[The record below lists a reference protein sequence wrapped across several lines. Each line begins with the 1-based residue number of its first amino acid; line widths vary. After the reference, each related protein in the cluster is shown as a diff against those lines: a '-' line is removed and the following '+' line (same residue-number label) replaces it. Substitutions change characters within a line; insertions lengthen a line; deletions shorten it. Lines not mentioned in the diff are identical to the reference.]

1 MQIAIDGPAGSG
13 KSTVAKKIAEK
24 LNIIYIDTGAMYRAI
39 TLKLKDI
46 DKKYYQEAC
55 NNTNIEFINNKIF
68 LDGKDVSSQIRSEE
82 ISKLT
87 SDISKI
93 DFVRKKLVSIQ
104 KEIADKNSVVMEGR
118 DITTVVLPD
127 ADYKFYLNASPEI
140 RAKRRTLQLK
150 EKGLNADYE
159 AILRDI
165 KKRDNN
171 DIKRE
176 NSPLKVADD
185 AIVIDS
191 SNLTAE
197 ESIEKILSYIRWNMY
212 RFLKI
217 ILYVV
222 FKLLYRVEIVGIE
235 NIPKENNL
243 IVAGNHKSNLDPVF
257 VSVFFKR
264 HIYWMAKKELFN
276 NKLFGAFLKKLGA
289 FPVAREEVDIKAIK
303 TSLRHIKN
311 GQVLGIFPEGTR
323 VKKKNLD
330 IIKQGTALIAH
341 KSKALILP
349 LYIEGNYIPFKK
361 MKLIYR
367 KPVDLSSLGK
377 IKNEEYELI
386 SKDIMRRVYGDKEIG
401 NLPSWLCWILWRC

>member
-159 AILRDI
+159 EILRDI

-197 ESIEKILSYIRWNMY
+197 EAIEIILSYIR
-212 RFLKI
+212 
-217 ILYVV
+217 
-222 FKLLYRVEIVGIE
+222 
-235 NIPKENNL
+235 
-243 IVAGNHKSNLDPVF
+243 
-257 VSVFFKR
+257 
-264 HIYWMAKKELFN
+264 
-276 NKLFGAFLKKLGA
+276 
-289 FPVAREEVDIKAIK
+289 
-303 TSLRHIKN
+303 
-311 GQVLGIFPEGTR
+311 
-323 VKKKNLD
+323 
-330 IIKQGTALIAH
+330 
-341 KSKALILP
+341 
-349 LYIEGNYIPFKK
+349 
-361 MKLIYR
+361 
-367 KPVDLSSLGK
+367 
-377 IKNEEYELI
+377 
-386 SKDIMRRVYGDKEIG
+386 
-401 NLPSWLCWILWRC
+401 

>member
-46 DKKYYQEAC
+46 DKKFYEEAC

-150 EKGLNADYE
+150 EKGLNGDYE
-159 AILRDI
+159 EILRDI

-171 DIKRE
+171 DIKRK

-197 ESIEKILSYIRWNMY
+197 ESIEKILSYIR
-212 RFLKI
+212 
-217 ILYVV
+217 
-222 FKLLYRVEIVGIE
+222 
-235 NIPKENNL
+235 
-243 IVAGNHKSNLDPVF
+243 
-257 VSVFFKR
+257 
-264 HIYWMAKKELFN
+264 
-276 NKLFGAFLKKLGA
+276 
-289 FPVAREEVDIKAIK
+289 
-303 TSLRHIKN
+303 
-311 GQVLGIFPEGTR
+311 
-323 VKKKNLD
+323 
-330 IIKQGTALIAH
+330 
-341 KSKALILP
+341 
-349 LYIEGNYIPFKK
+349 
-361 MKLIYR
+361 
-367 KPVDLSSLGK
+367 
-377 IKNEEYELI
+377 
-386 SKDIMRRVYGDKEIG
+386 
-401 NLPSWLCWILWRC
+401 

>member
-46 DKKYYQEAC
+46 DKKFYEEAC

-150 EKGLNADYE
+150 EKGLNADYKE
-159 AILRDI
+159 IIRDI

-171 DIKRE
+171 DINRE

-197 ESIEKILSYIRWNMY
+197 ESIEKILSYIR
-212 RFLKI
+212 
-217 ILYVV
+217 
-222 FKLLYRVEIVGIE
+222 
-235 NIPKENNL
+235 
-243 IVAGNHKSNLDPVF
+243 
-257 VSVFFKR
+257 
-264 HIYWMAKKELFN
+264 
-276 NKLFGAFLKKLGA
+276 
-289 FPVAREEVDIKAIK
+289 
-303 TSLRHIKN
+303 
-311 GQVLGIFPEGTR
+311 
-323 VKKKNLD
+323 
-330 IIKQGTALIAH
+330 
-341 KSKALILP
+341 
-349 LYIEGNYIPFKK
+349 
-361 MKLIYR
+361 
-367 KPVDLSSLGK
+367 
-377 IKNEEYELI
+377 
-386 SKDIMRRVYGDKEIG
+386 
-401 NLPSWLCWILWRC
+401 

>member
-24 LNIIYIDTGAMYRAI
+24 LNIIYIDTGAMYRAM

-46 DKKYYQEAC
+46 DKKFYEEAC

-127 ADYKFYLNASPEI
+127 ADYKFYLSASPEI

-159 AILRDI
+159 EILRDI

-191 SNLTAE
+191 SNLTAD
-197 ESIEKILSYIRWNMY
+197 ESIEKILSYIR
-212 RFLKI
+212 
-217 ILYVV
+217 
-222 FKLLYRVEIVGIE
+222 
-235 NIPKENNL
+235 
-243 IVAGNHKSNLDPVF
+243 
-257 VSVFFKR
+257 
-264 HIYWMAKKELFN
+264 
-276 NKLFGAFLKKLGA
+276 
-289 FPVAREEVDIKAIK
+289 
-303 TSLRHIKN
+303 
-311 GQVLGIFPEGTR
+311 
-323 VKKKNLD
+323 
-330 IIKQGTALIAH
+330 
-341 KSKALILP
+341 
-349 LYIEGNYIPFKK
+349 
-361 MKLIYR
+361 
-367 KPVDLSSLGK
+367 
-377 IKNEEYELI
+377 
-386 SKDIMRRVYGDKEIG
+386 
-401 NLPSWLCWILWRC
+401 

>member
-46 DKKYYQEAC
+46 DKKFYEEAC

-104 KEIADKNSVVMEGR
+104 KEIAAKNSVVMEGR

-150 EKGLNADYE
+150 EKGLNADYKE
-159 AILRDI
+159 IIRDI

-197 ESIEKILSYIRWNMY
+197 ESIEKILSYIR
-212 RFLKI
+212 
-217 ILYVV
+217 
-222 FKLLYRVEIVGIE
+222 
-235 NIPKENNL
+235 
-243 IVAGNHKSNLDPVF
+243 
-257 VSVFFKR
+257 
-264 HIYWMAKKELFN
+264 
-276 NKLFGAFLKKLGA
+276 
-289 FPVAREEVDIKAIK
+289 
-303 TSLRHIKN
+303 
-311 GQVLGIFPEGTR
+311 
-323 VKKKNLD
+323 
-330 IIKQGTALIAH
+330 
-341 KSKALILP
+341 
-349 LYIEGNYIPFKK
+349 
-361 MKLIYR
+361 
-367 KPVDLSSLGK
+367 
-377 IKNEEYELI
+377 
-386 SKDIMRRVYGDKEIG
+386 
-401 NLPSWLCWILWRC
+401 

>member
-46 DKKYYQEAC
+46 DKKIYEEAC

-104 KEIADKNSVVMEGR
+104 KEIAAKNSVVMEGR

-127 ADYKFYLNASPEI
+127 ADYKFYLSASPEI

-197 ESIEKILSYIRWNMY
+197 ESIEKILSYIR
-212 RFLKI
+212 
-217 ILYVV
+217 
-222 FKLLYRVEIVGIE
+222 
-235 NIPKENNL
+235 
-243 IVAGNHKSNLDPVF
+243 
-257 VSVFFKR
+257 
-264 HIYWMAKKELFN
+264 
-276 NKLFGAFLKKLGA
+276 
-289 FPVAREEVDIKAIK
+289 
-303 TSLRHIKN
+303 
-311 GQVLGIFPEGTR
+311 
-323 VKKKNLD
+323 
-330 IIKQGTALIAH
+330 
-341 KSKALILP
+341 
-349 LYIEGNYIPFKK
+349 
-361 MKLIYR
+361 
-367 KPVDLSSLGK
+367 
-377 IKNEEYELI
+377 
-386 SKDIMRRVYGDKEIG
+386 
-401 NLPSWLCWILWRC
+401 

>member
-150 EKGLNADYE
+150 EKGLNADYKE
-159 AILRDI
+159 IIRDI

-197 ESIEKILSYIRWNMY
+197 EAIEIILSYIR
-212 RFLKI
+212 
-217 ILYVV
+217 
-222 FKLLYRVEIVGIE
+222 
-235 NIPKENNL
+235 
-243 IVAGNHKSNLDPVF
+243 
-257 VSVFFKR
+257 
-264 HIYWMAKKELFN
+264 
-276 NKLFGAFLKKLGA
+276 
-289 FPVAREEVDIKAIK
+289 
-303 TSLRHIKN
+303 
-311 GQVLGIFPEGTR
+311 
-323 VKKKNLD
+323 
-330 IIKQGTALIAH
+330 
-341 KSKALILP
+341 
-349 LYIEGNYIPFKK
+349 
-361 MKLIYR
+361 
-367 KPVDLSSLGK
+367 
-377 IKNEEYELI
+377 
-386 SKDIMRRVYGDKEIG
+386 
-401 NLPSWLCWILWRC
+401 

>member
-46 DKKYYQEAC
+46 DKKIYEEAC

-150 EKGLNADYE
+150 EKGLNADYKE
-159 AILRDI
+159 IIRDI

-197 ESIEKILSYIRWNMY
+197 ESIEKILSYIR
-212 RFLKI
+212 
-217 ILYVV
+217 
-222 FKLLYRVEIVGIE
+222 
-235 NIPKENNL
+235 
-243 IVAGNHKSNLDPVF
+243 
-257 VSVFFKR
+257 
-264 HIYWMAKKELFN
+264 
-276 NKLFGAFLKKLGA
+276 
-289 FPVAREEVDIKAIK
+289 
-303 TSLRHIKN
+303 
-311 GQVLGIFPEGTR
+311 
-323 VKKKNLD
+323 
-330 IIKQGTALIAH
+330 
-341 KSKALILP
+341 
-349 LYIEGNYIPFKK
+349 
-361 MKLIYR
+361 
-367 KPVDLSSLGK
+367 
-377 IKNEEYELI
+377 
-386 SKDIMRRVYGDKEIG
+386 
-401 NLPSWLCWILWRC
+401 

>member
-46 DKKYYQEAC
+46 DKKIYEEAC

-104 KEIADKNSVVMEGR
+104 KEIAAKNSVVMEGR

-127 ADYKFYLNASPEI
+127 ADYKFYLSASPEI

-159 AILRDI
+159 EILRDI

-191 SNLTAE
+191 SNLTAD
-197 ESIEKILSYIRWNMY
+197 ESIEKILSYIR
-212 RFLKI
+212 
-217 ILYVV
+217 
-222 FKLLYRVEIVGIE
+222 
-235 NIPKENNL
+235 
-243 IVAGNHKSNLDPVF
+243 
-257 VSVFFKR
+257 
-264 HIYWMAKKELFN
+264 
-276 NKLFGAFLKKLGA
+276 
-289 FPVAREEVDIKAIK
+289 
-303 TSLRHIKN
+303 
-311 GQVLGIFPEGTR
+311 
-323 VKKKNLD
+323 
-330 IIKQGTALIAH
+330 
-341 KSKALILP
+341 
-349 LYIEGNYIPFKK
+349 
-361 MKLIYR
+361 
-367 KPVDLSSLGK
+367 
-377 IKNEEYELI
+377 
-386 SKDIMRRVYGDKEIG
+386 
-401 NLPSWLCWILWRC
+401 

>member
-68 LDGKDVSSQIRSEE
+68 LDGKDVSLQIRSEE

-159 AILRDI
+159 EILRDI

-191 SNLTAE
+191 SNLTAD
-197 ESIEKILSYIRWNMY
+197 ESIEKILSYIR
-212 RFLKI
+212 
-217 ILYVV
+217 
-222 FKLLYRVEIVGIE
+222 
-235 NIPKENNL
+235 
-243 IVAGNHKSNLDPVF
+243 
-257 VSVFFKR
+257 
-264 HIYWMAKKELFN
+264 
-276 NKLFGAFLKKLGA
+276 
-289 FPVAREEVDIKAIK
+289 
-303 TSLRHIKN
+303 
-311 GQVLGIFPEGTR
+311 
-323 VKKKNLD
+323 
-330 IIKQGTALIAH
+330 
-341 KSKALILP
+341 
-349 LYIEGNYIPFKK
+349 
-361 MKLIYR
+361 
-367 KPVDLSSLGK
+367 
-377 IKNEEYELI
+377 
-386 SKDIMRRVYGDKEIG
+386 
-401 NLPSWLCWILWRC
+401 

>member
-46 DKKYYQEAC
+46 DKKFYEEAC

-68 LDGKDVSSQIRSEE
+68 LDGKDVSLQIRSEE

-159 AILRDI
+159 EILRDI

-191 SNLTAE
+191 SNLTAD
-197 ESIEKILSYIRWNMY
+197 ESIEKILSYIR
-212 RFLKI
+212 
-217 ILYVV
+217 
-222 FKLLYRVEIVGIE
+222 
-235 NIPKENNL
+235 
-243 IVAGNHKSNLDPVF
+243 
-257 VSVFFKR
+257 
-264 HIYWMAKKELFN
+264 
-276 NKLFGAFLKKLGA
+276 
-289 FPVAREEVDIKAIK
+289 
-303 TSLRHIKN
+303 
-311 GQVLGIFPEGTR
+311 
-323 VKKKNLD
+323 
-330 IIKQGTALIAH
+330 
-341 KSKALILP
+341 
-349 LYIEGNYIPFKK
+349 
-361 MKLIYR
+361 
-367 KPVDLSSLGK
+367 
-377 IKNEEYELI
+377 
-386 SKDIMRRVYGDKEIG
+386 
-401 NLPSWLCWILWRC
+401 

>member
-39 TLKLKDI
+39 TLKLKGI
-46 DKKYYQEAC
+46 DKKFYEEAC

-150 EKGLNADYE
+150 EKGLNADYKE
-159 AILRDI
+159 IIRDI

-197 ESIEKILSYIRWNMY
+197 ESIEKILSYIR
-212 RFLKI
+212 
-217 ILYVV
+217 
-222 FKLLYRVEIVGIE
+222 
-235 NIPKENNL
+235 
-243 IVAGNHKSNLDPVF
+243 
-257 VSVFFKR
+257 
-264 HIYWMAKKELFN
+264 
-276 NKLFGAFLKKLGA
+276 
-289 FPVAREEVDIKAIK
+289 
-303 TSLRHIKN
+303 
-311 GQVLGIFPEGTR
+311 
-323 VKKKNLD
+323 
-330 IIKQGTALIAH
+330 
-341 KSKALILP
+341 
-349 LYIEGNYIPFKK
+349 
-361 MKLIYR
+361 
-367 KPVDLSSLGK
+367 
-377 IKNEEYELI
+377 
-386 SKDIMRRVYGDKEIG
+386 
-401 NLPSWLCWILWRC
+401 

>member
-1 MQIAIDGPAGSG
+1 MMQIAIDGPAGSG

-46 DKKYYQEAC
+46 DKKIYEEAC

-127 ADYKFYLNASPEI
+127 ADYKFYLSASPEI

-159 AILRDI
+159 EILRDI

-191 SNLTAE
+191 SNLTAD
-197 ESIEKILSYIRWNMY
+197 ESIEKILSYIR
-212 RFLKI
+212 
-217 ILYVV
+217 
-222 FKLLYRVEIVGIE
+222 
-235 NIPKENNL
+235 
-243 IVAGNHKSNLDPVF
+243 
-257 VSVFFKR
+257 
-264 HIYWMAKKELFN
+264 
-276 NKLFGAFLKKLGA
+276 
-289 FPVAREEVDIKAIK
+289 
-303 TSLRHIKN
+303 
-311 GQVLGIFPEGTR
+311 
-323 VKKKNLD
+323 
-330 IIKQGTALIAH
+330 
-341 KSKALILP
+341 
-349 LYIEGNYIPFKK
+349 
-361 MKLIYR
+361 
-367 KPVDLSSLGK
+367 
-377 IKNEEYELI
+377 
-386 SKDIMRRVYGDKEIG
+386 
-401 NLPSWLCWILWRC
+401 

>member
-24 LNIIYIDTGAMYRAI
+24 LNIIYIDTGAMYRAM

-46 DKKYYQEAC
+46 DKKFYEEAC

-127 ADYKFYLNASPEI
+127 ADYKFYLNASSEI

-159 AILRDI
+159 EILRDI

-197 ESIEKILSYIRWNMY
+197 ESIEKILSYIR
-212 RFLKI
+212 
-217 ILYVV
+217 
-222 FKLLYRVEIVGIE
+222 
-235 NIPKENNL
+235 
-243 IVAGNHKSNLDPVF
+243 
-257 VSVFFKR
+257 
-264 HIYWMAKKELFN
+264 
-276 NKLFGAFLKKLGA
+276 
-289 FPVAREEVDIKAIK
+289 
-303 TSLRHIKN
+303 
-311 GQVLGIFPEGTR
+311 
-323 VKKKNLD
+323 
-330 IIKQGTALIAH
+330 
-341 KSKALILP
+341 
-349 LYIEGNYIPFKK
+349 
-361 MKLIYR
+361 
-367 KPVDLSSLGK
+367 
-377 IKNEEYELI
+377 
-386 SKDIMRRVYGDKEIG
+386 
-401 NLPSWLCWILWRC
+401 

>member
-127 ADYKFYLNASPEI
+127 ADYKFYLSASPEI

-159 AILRDI
+159 EILRDI

-197 ESIEKILSYIRWNMY
+197 ESIEKILSYIR
-212 RFLKI
+212 
-217 ILYVV
+217 
-222 FKLLYRVEIVGIE
+222 
-235 NIPKENNL
+235 
-243 IVAGNHKSNLDPVF
+243 
-257 VSVFFKR
+257 
-264 HIYWMAKKELFN
+264 
-276 NKLFGAFLKKLGA
+276 
-289 FPVAREEVDIKAIK
+289 
-303 TSLRHIKN
+303 
-311 GQVLGIFPEGTR
+311 
-323 VKKKNLD
+323 
-330 IIKQGTALIAH
+330 
-341 KSKALILP
+341 
-349 LYIEGNYIPFKK
+349 
-361 MKLIYR
+361 
-367 KPVDLSSLGK
+367 
-377 IKNEEYELI
+377 
-386 SKDIMRRVYGDKEIG
+386 
-401 NLPSWLCWILWRC
+401 

>member
-104 KEIADKNSVVMEGR
+104 KEIAAKNSVVMEGR

-150 EKGLNADYE
+150 EKGLNADYKE
-159 AILRDI
+159 IIRDI

-197 ESIEKILSYIRWNMY
+197 ESIEKILSYIR
-212 RFLKI
+212 
-217 ILYVV
+217 
-222 FKLLYRVEIVGIE
+222 
-235 NIPKENNL
+235 
-243 IVAGNHKSNLDPVF
+243 
-257 VSVFFKR
+257 
-264 HIYWMAKKELFN
+264 
-276 NKLFGAFLKKLGA
+276 
-289 FPVAREEVDIKAIK
+289 
-303 TSLRHIKN
+303 
-311 GQVLGIFPEGTR
+311 
-323 VKKKNLD
+323 
-330 IIKQGTALIAH
+330 
-341 KSKALILP
+341 
-349 LYIEGNYIPFKK
+349 
-361 MKLIYR
+361 
-367 KPVDLSSLGK
+367 
-377 IKNEEYELI
+377 
-386 SKDIMRRVYGDKEIG
+386 
-401 NLPSWLCWILWRC
+401 

>member
-159 AILRDI
+159 EILRDI

-191 SNLTAE
+191 SNLTAD
-197 ESIEKILSYIRWNMY
+197 ESIEKILSYIR
-212 RFLKI
+212 
-217 ILYVV
+217 
-222 FKLLYRVEIVGIE
+222 
-235 NIPKENNL
+235 
-243 IVAGNHKSNLDPVF
+243 
-257 VSVFFKR
+257 
-264 HIYWMAKKELFN
+264 
-276 NKLFGAFLKKLGA
+276 
-289 FPVAREEVDIKAIK
+289 
-303 TSLRHIKN
+303 
-311 GQVLGIFPEGTR
+311 
-323 VKKKNLD
+323 
-330 IIKQGTALIAH
+330 
-341 KSKALILP
+341 
-349 LYIEGNYIPFKK
+349 
-361 MKLIYR
+361 
-367 KPVDLSSLGK
+367 
-377 IKNEEYELI
+377 
-386 SKDIMRRVYGDKEIG
+386 
-401 NLPSWLCWILWRC
+401 

>member
-46 DKKYYQEAC
+46 DKKIYEEAC

-159 AILRDI
+159 EILRDI

-197 ESIEKILSYIRWNMY
+197 EAIEIILSYIR
-212 RFLKI
+212 
-217 ILYVV
+217 
-222 FKLLYRVEIVGIE
+222 
-235 NIPKENNL
+235 
-243 IVAGNHKSNLDPVF
+243 
-257 VSVFFKR
+257 
-264 HIYWMAKKELFN
+264 
-276 NKLFGAFLKKLGA
+276 
-289 FPVAREEVDIKAIK
+289 
-303 TSLRHIKN
+303 
-311 GQVLGIFPEGTR
+311 
-323 VKKKNLD
+323 
-330 IIKQGTALIAH
+330 
-341 KSKALILP
+341 
-349 LYIEGNYIPFKK
+349 
-361 MKLIYR
+361 
-367 KPVDLSSLGK
+367 
-377 IKNEEYELI
+377 
-386 SKDIMRRVYGDKEIG
+386 
-401 NLPSWLCWILWRC
+401 

>member
-104 KEIADKNSVVMEGR
+104 KEIAAKNSVVMEGR

-127 ADYKFYLNASPEI
+127 ADYKFYLSASPEI

-159 AILRDI
+159 EILRDI
-165 KKRDNN
+165 KKRDKN

-197 ESIEKILSYIRWNMY
+197 ESIEKILSYIR
-212 RFLKI
+212 
-217 ILYVV
+217 
-222 FKLLYRVEIVGIE
+222 
-235 NIPKENNL
+235 
-243 IVAGNHKSNLDPVF
+243 
-257 VSVFFKR
+257 
-264 HIYWMAKKELFN
+264 
-276 NKLFGAFLKKLGA
+276 
-289 FPVAREEVDIKAIK
+289 
-303 TSLRHIKN
+303 
-311 GQVLGIFPEGTR
+311 
-323 VKKKNLD
+323 
-330 IIKQGTALIAH
+330 
-341 KSKALILP
+341 
-349 LYIEGNYIPFKK
+349 
-361 MKLIYR
+361 
-367 KPVDLSSLGK
+367 
-377 IKNEEYELI
+377 
-386 SKDIMRRVYGDKEIG
+386 
-401 NLPSWLCWILWRC
+401 

>member
-150 EKGLNADYE
+150 EKRLNADYE
-159 AILRDI
+159 EILRDI

-197 ESIEKILSYIRWNMY
+197 ESIEKILSYIR
-212 RFLKI
+212 
-217 ILYVV
+217 
-222 FKLLYRVEIVGIE
+222 
-235 NIPKENNL
+235 
-243 IVAGNHKSNLDPVF
+243 
-257 VSVFFKR
+257 
-264 HIYWMAKKELFN
+264 
-276 NKLFGAFLKKLGA
+276 
-289 FPVAREEVDIKAIK
+289 
-303 TSLRHIKN
+303 
-311 GQVLGIFPEGTR
+311 
-323 VKKKNLD
+323 
-330 IIKQGTALIAH
+330 
-341 KSKALILP
+341 
-349 LYIEGNYIPFKK
+349 
-361 MKLIYR
+361 
-367 KPVDLSSLGK
+367 
-377 IKNEEYELI
+377 
-386 SKDIMRRVYGDKEIG
+386 
-401 NLPSWLCWILWRC
+401 

>member
-24 LNIIYIDTGAMYRAI
+24 LNIIYIDTGAMYRAM

-46 DKKYYQEAC
+46 DKKFYEEAC

-127 ADYKFYLNASPEI
+127 ADYKFYLSASPEI
-140 RAKRRTLQLK
+140 RAKRSTIQLK

-159 AILRDI
+159 EILRDI

-191 SNLTAE
+191 SNLTAD
-197 ESIEKILSYIRWNMY
+197 ESIEKILSYIR
-212 RFLKI
+212 
-217 ILYVV
+217 
-222 FKLLYRVEIVGIE
+222 
-235 NIPKENNL
+235 
-243 IVAGNHKSNLDPVF
+243 
-257 VSVFFKR
+257 
-264 HIYWMAKKELFN
+264 
-276 NKLFGAFLKKLGA
+276 
-289 FPVAREEVDIKAIK
+289 
-303 TSLRHIKN
+303 
-311 GQVLGIFPEGTR
+311 
-323 VKKKNLD
+323 
-330 IIKQGTALIAH
+330 
-341 KSKALILP
+341 
-349 LYIEGNYIPFKK
+349 
-361 MKLIYR
+361 
-367 KPVDLSSLGK
+367 
-377 IKNEEYELI
+377 
-386 SKDIMRRVYGDKEIG
+386 
-401 NLPSWLCWILWRC
+401 

>member
-13 KSTVAKKIAEK
+13 KSTVAKKIAKK

-191 SNLTAE
+191 SNLTAD
-197 ESIEKILSYIRWNMY
+197 ESIEKILSYIR
-212 RFLKI
+212 
-217 ILYVV
+217 
-222 FKLLYRVEIVGIE
+222 
-235 NIPKENNL
+235 
-243 IVAGNHKSNLDPVF
+243 
-257 VSVFFKR
+257 
-264 HIYWMAKKELFN
+264 
-276 NKLFGAFLKKLGA
+276 
-289 FPVAREEVDIKAIK
+289 
-303 TSLRHIKN
+303 
-311 GQVLGIFPEGTR
+311 
-323 VKKKNLD
+323 
-330 IIKQGTALIAH
+330 
-341 KSKALILP
+341 
-349 LYIEGNYIPFKK
+349 
-361 MKLIYR
+361 
-367 KPVDLSSLGK
+367 
-377 IKNEEYELI
+377 
-386 SKDIMRRVYGDKEIG
+386 
-401 NLPSWLCWILWRC
+401 

>member
-150 EKGLNADYE
+150 EKGLNGDYE
-159 AILRDI
+159 EILRDI

-191 SNLTAE
+191 SNLTAD
-197 ESIEKILSYIRWNMY
+197 ESIEKILSYIR
-212 RFLKI
+212 
-217 ILYVV
+217 
-222 FKLLYRVEIVGIE
+222 
-235 NIPKENNL
+235 
-243 IVAGNHKSNLDPVF
+243 
-257 VSVFFKR
+257 
-264 HIYWMAKKELFN
+264 
-276 NKLFGAFLKKLGA
+276 
-289 FPVAREEVDIKAIK
+289 
-303 TSLRHIKN
+303 
-311 GQVLGIFPEGTR
+311 
-323 VKKKNLD
+323 
-330 IIKQGTALIAH
+330 
-341 KSKALILP
+341 
-349 LYIEGNYIPFKK
+349 
-361 MKLIYR
+361 
-367 KPVDLSSLGK
+367 
-377 IKNEEYELI
+377 
-386 SKDIMRRVYGDKEIG
+386 
-401 NLPSWLCWILWRC
+401 

>member
-24 LNIIYIDTGAMYRAI
+24 LNIIYIDTGAMYRAM

-46 DKKYYQEAC
+46 DKKFYEEAC

-150 EKGLNADYE
+150 EKGLNADYKE
-159 AILRDI
+159 IIRDI

-197 ESIEKILSYIRWNMY
+197 ESIEKILSYIR
-212 RFLKI
+212 
-217 ILYVV
+217 
-222 FKLLYRVEIVGIE
+222 
-235 NIPKENNL
+235 
-243 IVAGNHKSNLDPVF
+243 
-257 VSVFFKR
+257 
-264 HIYWMAKKELFN
+264 
-276 NKLFGAFLKKLGA
+276 
-289 FPVAREEVDIKAIK
+289 
-303 TSLRHIKN
+303 
-311 GQVLGIFPEGTR
+311 
-323 VKKKNLD
+323 
-330 IIKQGTALIAH
+330 
-341 KSKALILP
+341 
-349 LYIEGNYIPFKK
+349 
-361 MKLIYR
+361 
-367 KPVDLSSLGK
+367 
-377 IKNEEYELI
+377 
-386 SKDIMRRVYGDKEIG
+386 
-401 NLPSWLCWILWRC
+401 

>member
-46 DKKYYQEAC
+46 DKKFYEEAC

-127 ADYKFYLNASPEI
+127 ADYKFYLSASPEI

-159 AILRDI
+159 EILRDI

-197 ESIEKILSYIRWNMY
+197 ESIEKILSYIR
-212 RFLKI
+212 
-217 ILYVV
+217 
-222 FKLLYRVEIVGIE
+222 
-235 NIPKENNL
+235 
-243 IVAGNHKSNLDPVF
+243 
-257 VSVFFKR
+257 
-264 HIYWMAKKELFN
+264 
-276 NKLFGAFLKKLGA
+276 
-289 FPVAREEVDIKAIK
+289 
-303 TSLRHIKN
+303 
-311 GQVLGIFPEGTR
+311 
-323 VKKKNLD
+323 
-330 IIKQGTALIAH
+330 
-341 KSKALILP
+341 
-349 LYIEGNYIPFKK
+349 
-361 MKLIYR
+361 
-367 KPVDLSSLGK
+367 
-377 IKNEEYELI
+377 
-386 SKDIMRRVYGDKEIG
+386 
-401 NLPSWLCWILWRC
+401 

>member
-197 ESIEKILSYIRWNMY
+197 ESIEKILSYIR
-212 RFLKI
+212 
-217 ILYVV
+217 
-222 FKLLYRVEIVGIE
+222 
-235 NIPKENNL
+235 
-243 IVAGNHKSNLDPVF
+243 
-257 VSVFFKR
+257 
-264 HIYWMAKKELFN
+264 
-276 NKLFGAFLKKLGA
+276 
-289 FPVAREEVDIKAIK
+289 
-303 TSLRHIKN
+303 
-311 GQVLGIFPEGTR
+311 
-323 VKKKNLD
+323 
-330 IIKQGTALIAH
+330 
-341 KSKALILP
+341 
-349 LYIEGNYIPFKK
+349 
-361 MKLIYR
+361 
-367 KPVDLSSLGK
+367 
-377 IKNEEYELI
+377 
-386 SKDIMRRVYGDKEIG
+386 
-401 NLPSWLCWILWRC
+401 

>member
-46 DKKYYQEAC
+46 DKKIYEEAC

-104 KEIADKNSVVMEGR
+104 KEIAAKNSVVMEGR

-127 ADYKFYLNASPEI
+127 ADYKFYLSASPEI

-150 EKGLNADYE
+150 EKGLNADYKE
-159 AILRDI
+159 ILRDI

-191 SNLTAE
+191 SNLTAD
-197 ESIEKILSYIRWNMY
+197 ESIEKILSYIR
-212 RFLKI
+212 
-217 ILYVV
+217 
-222 FKLLYRVEIVGIE
+222 
-235 NIPKENNL
+235 
-243 IVAGNHKSNLDPVF
+243 
-257 VSVFFKR
+257 
-264 HIYWMAKKELFN
+264 
-276 NKLFGAFLKKLGA
+276 
-289 FPVAREEVDIKAIK
+289 
-303 TSLRHIKN
+303 
-311 GQVLGIFPEGTR
+311 
-323 VKKKNLD
+323 
-330 IIKQGTALIAH
+330 
-341 KSKALILP
+341 
-349 LYIEGNYIPFKK
+349 
-361 MKLIYR
+361 
-367 KPVDLSSLGK
+367 
-377 IKNEEYELI
+377 
-386 SKDIMRRVYGDKEIG
+386 
-401 NLPSWLCWILWRC
+401 

>member
-46 DKKYYQEAC
+46 DKKFYEEAC

-150 EKGLNADYE
+150 EKGLKADYE
-159 AILRDI
+159 EILRDI

-197 ESIEKILSYIRWNMY
+197 ESIEKILSYIR
-212 RFLKI
+212 
-217 ILYVV
+217 
-222 FKLLYRVEIVGIE
+222 
-235 NIPKENNL
+235 
-243 IVAGNHKSNLDPVF
+243 
-257 VSVFFKR
+257 
-264 HIYWMAKKELFN
+264 
-276 NKLFGAFLKKLGA
+276 
-289 FPVAREEVDIKAIK
+289 
-303 TSLRHIKN
+303 
-311 GQVLGIFPEGTR
+311 
-323 VKKKNLD
+323 
-330 IIKQGTALIAH
+330 
-341 KSKALILP
+341 
-349 LYIEGNYIPFKK
+349 
-361 MKLIYR
+361 
-367 KPVDLSSLGK
+367 
-377 IKNEEYELI
+377 
-386 SKDIMRRVYGDKEIG
+386 
-401 NLPSWLCWILWRC
+401 

>member
-46 DKKYYQEAC
+46 DKKFYEEAC

-104 KEIADKNSVVMEGR
+104 KEIAAKNSVVMEGR

-127 ADYKFYLNASPEI
+127 ADYKFYLSASPEI

-159 AILRDI
+159 EILRDI

-197 ESIEKILSYIRWNMY
+197 ESIEKILSYIR
-212 RFLKI
+212 
-217 ILYVV
+217 
-222 FKLLYRVEIVGIE
+222 
-235 NIPKENNL
+235 
-243 IVAGNHKSNLDPVF
+243 
-257 VSVFFKR
+257 
-264 HIYWMAKKELFN
+264 
-276 NKLFGAFLKKLGA
+276 
-289 FPVAREEVDIKAIK
+289 
-303 TSLRHIKN
+303 
-311 GQVLGIFPEGTR
+311 
-323 VKKKNLD
+323 
-330 IIKQGTALIAH
+330 
-341 KSKALILP
+341 
-349 LYIEGNYIPFKK
+349 
-361 MKLIYR
+361 
-367 KPVDLSSLGK
+367 
-377 IKNEEYELI
+377 
-386 SKDIMRRVYGDKEIG
+386 
-401 NLPSWLCWILWRC
+401 

>member
-46 DKKYYQEAC
+46 DKKFYEEAC

-159 AILRDI
+159 EILRDI

-197 ESIEKILSYIRWNMY
+197 EAIEIILSYIR
-212 RFLKI
+212 
-217 ILYVV
+217 
-222 FKLLYRVEIVGIE
+222 
-235 NIPKENNL
+235 
-243 IVAGNHKSNLDPVF
+243 
-257 VSVFFKR
+257 
-264 HIYWMAKKELFN
+264 
-276 NKLFGAFLKKLGA
+276 
-289 FPVAREEVDIKAIK
+289 
-303 TSLRHIKN
+303 
-311 GQVLGIFPEGTR
+311 
-323 VKKKNLD
+323 
-330 IIKQGTALIAH
+330 
-341 KSKALILP
+341 
-349 LYIEGNYIPFKK
+349 
-361 MKLIYR
+361 
-367 KPVDLSSLGK
+367 
-377 IKNEEYELI
+377 
-386 SKDIMRRVYGDKEIG
+386 
-401 NLPSWLCWILWRC
+401 

>member
-46 DKKYYQEAC
+46 DKKFYEEAC

-150 EKGLNADYE
+150 EKRLNADYE
-159 AILRDI
+159 EILRDI

-197 ESIEKILSYIRWNMY
+197 ESIEKILSYIR
-212 RFLKI
+212 
-217 ILYVV
+217 
-222 FKLLYRVEIVGIE
+222 
-235 NIPKENNL
+235 
-243 IVAGNHKSNLDPVF
+243 
-257 VSVFFKR
+257 
-264 HIYWMAKKELFN
+264 
-276 NKLFGAFLKKLGA
+276 
-289 FPVAREEVDIKAIK
+289 
-303 TSLRHIKN
+303 
-311 GQVLGIFPEGTR
+311 
-323 VKKKNLD
+323 
-330 IIKQGTALIAH
+330 
-341 KSKALILP
+341 
-349 LYIEGNYIPFKK
+349 
-361 MKLIYR
+361 
-367 KPVDLSSLGK
+367 
-377 IKNEEYELI
+377 
-386 SKDIMRRVYGDKEIG
+386 
-401 NLPSWLCWILWRC
+401 

>member
-46 DKKYYQEAC
+46 DKKFYEEAC

-159 AILRDI
+159 EIIRDI

-197 ESIEKILSYIRWNMY
+197 ESIEKILSYIR
-212 RFLKI
+212 
-217 ILYVV
+217 
-222 FKLLYRVEIVGIE
+222 
-235 NIPKENNL
+235 
-243 IVAGNHKSNLDPVF
+243 
-257 VSVFFKR
+257 
-264 HIYWMAKKELFN
+264 
-276 NKLFGAFLKKLGA
+276 
-289 FPVAREEVDIKAIK
+289 
-303 TSLRHIKN
+303 
-311 GQVLGIFPEGTR
+311 
-323 VKKKNLD
+323 
-330 IIKQGTALIAH
+330 
-341 KSKALILP
+341 
-349 LYIEGNYIPFKK
+349 
-361 MKLIYR
+361 
-367 KPVDLSSLGK
+367 
-377 IKNEEYELI
+377 
-386 SKDIMRRVYGDKEIG
+386 
-401 NLPSWLCWILWRC
+401 

>member
-46 DKKYYQEAC
+46 DKKIYEQAC

-127 ADYKFYLNASPEI
+127 ADYKFYLSASPQI

-159 AILRDI
+159 EILRDI

-191 SNLTAE
+191 SNLTAD
-197 ESIEKILSYIRWNMY
+197 ESIEKILSYIR
-212 RFLKI
+212 
-217 ILYVV
+217 
-222 FKLLYRVEIVGIE
+222 
-235 NIPKENNL
+235 
-243 IVAGNHKSNLDPVF
+243 
-257 VSVFFKR
+257 
-264 HIYWMAKKELFN
+264 
-276 NKLFGAFLKKLGA
+276 
-289 FPVAREEVDIKAIK
+289 
-303 TSLRHIKN
+303 
-311 GQVLGIFPEGTR
+311 
-323 VKKKNLD
+323 
-330 IIKQGTALIAH
+330 
-341 KSKALILP
+341 
-349 LYIEGNYIPFKK
+349 
-361 MKLIYR
+361 
-367 KPVDLSSLGK
+367 
-377 IKNEEYELI
+377 
-386 SKDIMRRVYGDKEIG
+386 
-401 NLPSWLCWILWRC
+401 

>member
-104 KEIADKNSVVMEGR
+104 KEIAAKNSVVMEGR

-127 ADYKFYLNASPEI
+127 ADYKFYLSASPEI

-159 AILRDI
+159 EILRDI

-197 ESIEKILSYIRWNMY
+197 ESIEKILSYIR
-212 RFLKI
+212 
-217 ILYVV
+217 
-222 FKLLYRVEIVGIE
+222 
-235 NIPKENNL
+235 
-243 IVAGNHKSNLDPVF
+243 
-257 VSVFFKR
+257 
-264 HIYWMAKKELFN
+264 
-276 NKLFGAFLKKLGA
+276 
-289 FPVAREEVDIKAIK
+289 
-303 TSLRHIKN
+303 
-311 GQVLGIFPEGTR
+311 
-323 VKKKNLD
+323 
-330 IIKQGTALIAH
+330 
-341 KSKALILP
+341 
-349 LYIEGNYIPFKK
+349 
-361 MKLIYR
+361 
-367 KPVDLSSLGK
+367 
-377 IKNEEYELI
+377 
-386 SKDIMRRVYGDKEIG
+386 
-401 NLPSWLCWILWRC
+401 

>member
-46 DKKYYQEAC
+46 DKKFYEEAC

-159 AILRDI
+159 EILRDI

-191 SNLTAE
+191 SNLTAD
-197 ESIEKILSYIRWNMY
+197 ESIEKILSYIR
-212 RFLKI
+212 
-217 ILYVV
+217 
-222 FKLLYRVEIVGIE
+222 
-235 NIPKENNL
+235 
-243 IVAGNHKSNLDPVF
+243 
-257 VSVFFKR
+257 
-264 HIYWMAKKELFN
+264 
-276 NKLFGAFLKKLGA
+276 
-289 FPVAREEVDIKAIK
+289 
-303 TSLRHIKN
+303 
-311 GQVLGIFPEGTR
+311 
-323 VKKKNLD
+323 
-330 IIKQGTALIAH
+330 
-341 KSKALILP
+341 
-349 LYIEGNYIPFKK
+349 
-361 MKLIYR
+361 
-367 KPVDLSSLGK
+367 
-377 IKNEEYELI
+377 
-386 SKDIMRRVYGDKEIG
+386 
-401 NLPSWLCWILWRC
+401 

>member
-127 ADYKFYLNASPEI
+127 ADYKFYISASPEI

-159 AILRDI
+159 EILRDI

-197 ESIEKILSYIRWNMY
+197 ESIEKILSYIR
-212 RFLKI
+212 
-217 ILYVV
+217 
-222 FKLLYRVEIVGIE
+222 
-235 NIPKENNL
+235 
-243 IVAGNHKSNLDPVF
+243 
-257 VSVFFKR
+257 
-264 HIYWMAKKELFN
+264 
-276 NKLFGAFLKKLGA
+276 
-289 FPVAREEVDIKAIK
+289 
-303 TSLRHIKN
+303 
-311 GQVLGIFPEGTR
+311 
-323 VKKKNLD
+323 
-330 IIKQGTALIAH
+330 
-341 KSKALILP
+341 
-349 LYIEGNYIPFKK
+349 
-361 MKLIYR
+361 
-367 KPVDLSSLGK
+367 
-377 IKNEEYELI
+377 
-386 SKDIMRRVYGDKEIG
+386 
-401 NLPSWLCWILWRC
+401 

>member
-159 AILRDI
+159 EIIRDI

-197 ESIEKILSYIRWNMY
+197 ESIEKILSYIR
-212 RFLKI
+212 
-217 ILYVV
+217 
-222 FKLLYRVEIVGIE
+222 
-235 NIPKENNL
+235 
-243 IVAGNHKSNLDPVF
+243 
-257 VSVFFKR
+257 
-264 HIYWMAKKELFN
+264 
-276 NKLFGAFLKKLGA
+276 
-289 FPVAREEVDIKAIK
+289 
-303 TSLRHIKN
+303 
-311 GQVLGIFPEGTR
+311 
-323 VKKKNLD
+323 
-330 IIKQGTALIAH
+330 
-341 KSKALILP
+341 
-349 LYIEGNYIPFKK
+349 
-361 MKLIYR
+361 
-367 KPVDLSSLGK
+367 
-377 IKNEEYELI
+377 
-386 SKDIMRRVYGDKEIG
+386 
-401 NLPSWLCWILWRC
+401 

>member
-55 NNTNIEFINNKIF
+55 NSTNIEFINNKIF

-150 EKGLNADYE
+150 EKGLNADYKE
-159 AILRDI
+159 IIRDI

-197 ESIEKILSYIRWNMY
+197 ESIEKILSYIR
-212 RFLKI
+212 
-217 ILYVV
+217 
-222 FKLLYRVEIVGIE
+222 
-235 NIPKENNL
+235 
-243 IVAGNHKSNLDPVF
+243 
-257 VSVFFKR
+257 
-264 HIYWMAKKELFN
+264 
-276 NKLFGAFLKKLGA
+276 
-289 FPVAREEVDIKAIK
+289 
-303 TSLRHIKN
+303 
-311 GQVLGIFPEGTR
+311 
-323 VKKKNLD
+323 
-330 IIKQGTALIAH
+330 
-341 KSKALILP
+341 
-349 LYIEGNYIPFKK
+349 
-361 MKLIYR
+361 
-367 KPVDLSSLGK
+367 
-377 IKNEEYELI
+377 
-386 SKDIMRRVYGDKEIG
+386 
-401 NLPSWLCWILWRC
+401 

>member
-191 SNLTAE
+191 SNLTAD
-197 ESIEKILSYIRWNMY
+197 ESIEKILSYIR
-212 RFLKI
+212 
-217 ILYVV
+217 
-222 FKLLYRVEIVGIE
+222 
-235 NIPKENNL
+235 
-243 IVAGNHKSNLDPVF
+243 
-257 VSVFFKR
+257 
-264 HIYWMAKKELFN
+264 
-276 NKLFGAFLKKLGA
+276 
-289 FPVAREEVDIKAIK
+289 
-303 TSLRHIKN
+303 
-311 GQVLGIFPEGTR
+311 
-323 VKKKNLD
+323 
-330 IIKQGTALIAH
+330 
-341 KSKALILP
+341 
-349 LYIEGNYIPFKK
+349 
-361 MKLIYR
+361 
-367 KPVDLSSLGK
+367 
-377 IKNEEYELI
+377 
-386 SKDIMRRVYGDKEIG
+386 
-401 NLPSWLCWILWRC
+401 

>member
-68 LDGKDVSSQIRSEE
+68 LDGKDVSLQIRSEE
-82 ISKLT
+82 ISILT

-159 AILRDI
+159 EILRDI

-191 SNLTAE
+191 SNLTAD
-197 ESIEKILSYIRWNMY
+197 ESIEKILSYIR
-212 RFLKI
+212 
-217 ILYVV
+217 
-222 FKLLYRVEIVGIE
+222 
-235 NIPKENNL
+235 
-243 IVAGNHKSNLDPVF
+243 
-257 VSVFFKR
+257 
-264 HIYWMAKKELFN
+264 
-276 NKLFGAFLKKLGA
+276 
-289 FPVAREEVDIKAIK
+289 
-303 TSLRHIKN
+303 
-311 GQVLGIFPEGTR
+311 
-323 VKKKNLD
+323 
-330 IIKQGTALIAH
+330 
-341 KSKALILP
+341 
-349 LYIEGNYIPFKK
+349 
-361 MKLIYR
+361 
-367 KPVDLSSLGK
+367 
-377 IKNEEYELI
+377 
-386 SKDIMRRVYGDKEIG
+386 
-401 NLPSWLCWILWRC
+401 